1 MRRLR
6 TSSVSEEGS
15 DMDSFIRYGVGI
27 RLLALSTSRMSNPW
41 PLPSRKQATS
51 SLADAYTQFKALPLS
66 VVVLATFTLG
76 SATAVSAAMIYR
88 RFGRRIRNVDWVTPV
103 LLSRKRWIKG
113 VVTRSGII
121 SLPLTCVFLT

>member
-1 MRRLR
+1 M
-6 TSSVSEEGS
+6 V
-15 DMDSFIRYGVGI
+15 I
-27 RLLALSTSRMSNPW
+27 RLLIVRILSLLSPPLLRMSNPW
-41 PLPSRKQATS
+41 PWPSRKQDS
-51 SLADAYTQFKALPLS
+51 SYFTDAHTQFKALPLS

-76 SATAVSAAMIYR
+76 SATAMSAAMFYR

-121 SLPLTCVFLT
+121 SLPLS